1 METIEKILIANR
13 GEIAVRIIRTAQK
26 LGLKTV
32 AIFAD
37 DDRESLHVSRAD
49 EAVNLKGET
58 LQETYLNQQK
68 IIKIAKHTGAKAI
81 HPGYGFLSEN
91 ADFAEKVEQAGL
103 IFIGATPNQ
112 IRLMGEKIQANQ
124 FVKKLQIPVIS
135 SATGSENDILNS
147 AKNFEYPVL
156 VKASGGGGGKGME
169 IVYEAE
175 KLAETLK
182 SAKNKALKYFAND
195 GLLIEKYLPQT
206 RHIEVQV
213 IGDGKGNAIHLFERE
228 CSIQRQYQ
236 KLIEEAPANSISKE
250 LKEKLYNAAL
260 KIARSINYRGAGTV
274 EFLVDE
280 NENFYFLEMNTRLQV
295 EHPVTEMVTGVD
307 LVEMQLKIAA
317 GEKIT
322 VNQKDLKP
330 HGHSVE
336 MRICAENPASGFLPS
351 TGKITEIQTP
361 AEVRWD
367 SFLQPATIISA
378 NYDSLAGKLIVHEKT
393 RNKAIEKAQFAL
405 SNLFIPGIVTTQEL
419 LAIAVNHPDFKSN
432 SINTRWLEKNLKNKK
447 FLRQQAAPA
456 LPLAAAYFLYHFKRP
471 VHPIS
476 IWNELGYHRVYQS
489 FEIFI
494 DNKQHKFNTLRTN
507 TNIDIHL
514 NGSVKKISNIKFSG
528 SKIDFSLN
536 KKDIIIFI
544 FQNNKKSIIQYDG
557 RYYSV
562 RSNHVLEEVQL
573 NKYRNEGTEIVTDK
587 VIAGLFGKVID
598 ILVQPGQTLKKGE
611 DVIIIESMKSEITIK
626 SPASARVKNIQVSK
640 GETVQDKKT
649 LVEFEF

>member
-91 ADFAEKVEQAGL
+91 ANFAEKVEQAGL

-175 KLAETLK
+175 KLTEALK
-182 SAKNKALKYFAND
+182 RAKNKALKYFAND

-213 IGDGKGNAIHLFERE
+213 VGDGKGNAIHLFERE

-447 FLRQQAAPA
+447 FLRQQAAPT

-494 DNKQHKFNTLRTN
+494 DNKQHKFNTLRAN

-536 KKDIIIFI
+536 KKDITIFI

-557 RYYSV
+557 RYYSM
-562 RSNHVLEEVQL
+562 RSNHVLDEVQL
-573 NKYRNEGTEIVTDK
+573 NKYRKEGTEIITDK

>member
-37 DDRESLHVSRAD
+37 DDRESLHVSLAD
-49 EAVNLKGET
+49 EAVNLNGET

-91 ADFAEKVEQAGL
+91 ANFAEKVEQAGL
-103 IFIGATPNQ
+103 IFIGATPKQ

-175 KLAETLK
+175 KLIEALK
-182 SAKNKALKYFAND
+182 RAKNKALKYFAND

>member
-1 METIEKILIANR
+1 METIGKILIANR

-37 DDRESLHVSRAD
+37 DDRESLHVARAD
-49 EAVNLKGET
+49 EAINLKGET

-68 IIKIAKHTGAKAI
+68 IIKIAKHTGAKFI
-81 HPGYGFLSEN
+81 HPGYGFLSEK

-103 IFIGATPNQ
+103 IFIGATPQQ

-169 IVYEAE
+169 IVYKAE
-175 KLAETLK
+175 NLPSALK
-182 SAKNKALKYFAND
+182 RAKNKALKYFANSD
-195 GLLIEKYLPQT
+195 LLIEKYLPQT

-213 IGDGKGNAIHLFERE
+213 VGDGKGNAIHCFERE

-236 KLIEEAPANSISKE
+236 KLIEEAPANSISKK

-295 EHPVTEMVTGVD
+295 EHPVTEMITGVD

-317 GEKIT
+317 GEKIP
-322 VNQKDLKP
+322 VSQKNLKV
-330 HGHSVE
+330 HGHSIE
-336 MRICAENPASGFLPS
+336 MRICAEDPASGFLPS
-351 TGKITEIQTP
+351 TGKIAKIQIP
-361 AEVRWD
+361 EEVRWD
-367 SFLQPATIISA
+367 SFLQPGTELSA
-378 NYDSLAGKLIVHEKT
+378 AYDSLTGKLIVHEKT
-393 RNKAIEKAQFAL
+393 RDEAIKKAQKAL
-405 SNLFIPGIVTTQEL
+405 SSLFLLGIVTTQEL

-432 SINTRWLEKNLKNKK
+432 SINTRWLEKNLKNKS
-447 FLRQQAAPA
+447 FLRKDETSSV
-456 LPLAAAYFLYHFKRP
+456 PLAAAYLLHHFQRP

-476 IWNELGYHRVYQS
+476 IWNESGYLRIFQS

-494 DNKQHKFNTLRTN
+494 DNKQHKINTLRAN
-507 TNIDIHL
+507 PNIEIQL
-514 NGSVKKISNIKFSG
+514 NGTIKTISNIKFSG

-536 KKDIIIFI
+536 KKDITIFI

-598 ILVQPGQTLKKGE
+598 ILVKPGQILKKGE

>member
-1 METIEKILIANR
+1 METIGKILIANR
-13 GEIAVRIIRTAQK
+13 GEIAVRILRTAKK
-26 LGLKTV
+26 LGIQTV
-32 AIFAD
+32 AIYAD
-37 DDRESLHVSRAD
+37 DDRESLHVSMAD
-49 EAVNLKGET
+49 EAVNLKGDT

-68 IIKIAKHTGAKAI
+68 IIEIAKNRGAKTI

-91 ADFAEKVEQAGL
+91 ADFAEKVEQAGQ
-103 IFIGATPNQ
+103 IFIGAAPQQ

-135 SATGSENDILNS
+135 SATGSENEILNS

-169 IVYEAE
+169 IVYDAE
-175 KLAETLK
+175 KLPEALK
-182 SAKNKALKYFAND
+182 RAKNKALKYFAND
-195 GLLIEKYLPQT
+195 DLLVEKYLPQT

-213 IGDGKGNAIHLFERE
+213 VGDGKGNAIHLFERE

-236 KLIEEAPANSISKE
+236 KLIEEAPASSISKE

-295 EHPVTEMVTGVD
+295 EHPVTELITGVD

-317 GEKIT
+317 GEKIP
-322 VNQKDLKP
+322 VSQNGLKI
-330 HGHSVE
+330 HGHSIE

-351 TGKITEIQTP
+351 TGKITDIQIP
-361 AEVRWD
+361 KEVRWD
-367 SFLQPATIISA
+367 CFLQPGTVFSA
-378 NYDSLAGKLIVHEKT
+378 NYDSLAGKLIVHEET
-393 RNKAIEKAQFAL
+393 RNEAIEKAQKAL
-405 SNLFIPGIVTTQEL
+405 SSLFLPGIVTTQEL
-419 LAIAVNHPDFKSN
+419 LAITVSHPDFKSN
-432 SINTRWLEKNLKNKK
+432 SINTGWLENNLKNKN
-447 FLRQQAAPA
+447 FLRKDETPSVS
-456 LPLAAAYFLYHFKRP
+456 LAAAYFLHHFQRP
-471 VHPIS
+471 VHPVS
-476 IWNELGYHRVYQS
+476 IWNELGYHRIYQS

-494 DNKQHKFNTLRTN
+494 DNKQHKI
-507 TNIDIHL
+507 NILQNNKGFEIQI
-514 NGSVKKISNIKFSG
+514 NGTAKELSNIKFLD

-536 KKDIIIFI
+536 KKDITIFI
-544 FQNNKKSIIQYDG
+544 SRNDKKSTVQYNG
-557 RYYSV
+557 RYYSL
-562 RSNHVLEEVQL
+562 RSNHVLDEVQL
-573 NKYRNEGTEIVTDK
+573 NKNRDEGTEIITDK
-587 VIAGLFGKVID
+587 VIAGLFGKIID

-611 DVIIIESMKSEITIK
+611 DLIIIESMKSEITIK
-626 SPASARVKNIQVSK
+626 SPVSARVKNIQVSK

>member
-1 METIEKILIANR
+1 METIGKILIANR
-13 GEIAVRIIRTAQK
+13 GEIAVRIIRTAKK
-26 LGLKTV
+26 LSIQTV

-37 DDRESLHVSRAD
+37 DDRESLHVSLAD

-58 LQETYLNQQK
+58 LQETYLNQRK
-68 IIKIAKHTGAKAI
+68 IIEIAKNTGAKAI

-103 IFIGATPNQ
+103 IFIGATPQQ

-124 FVKKLQIPVIS
+124 FVKKLQIPVMS
-135 SATGSENDILNS
+135 SVTGPENDILNS

-169 IVYEAE
+169 IVYEAKNLPE
-175 KLAETLK
+175 ALNR
-182 SAKNKALKYFAND
+182 AKNIALKYFAND
-195 GLLIEKYLPQT
+195 NLLVEKYLPQT

-213 IGDGKGNAIHLFERE
+213 VSDGKGDAIHLFERE
-228 CSIQRQYQ
+228 CSVQRQYQ
-236 KLIEEAPANSISKE
+236 KLIEEAPANSISKK

-295 EHPVTEMVTGVD
+295 EHPVTEMVTGID
-307 LVEMQLKIAA
+307 LIEMQLKIAA
-317 GEKIT
+317 GEKIL
-322 VNQKDLKP
+322 VSQKDLKV
-330 HGHSVE
+330 HGHSIE
-336 MRICAENPASGFLPS
+336 MRICAENPESDFLPS
-351 TGKITEIQTP
+351 TGKITDIKTP

-367 SFLQPATIISA
+367 SFLQPGTVFSA
-378 NYDSLAGKLIVHEKT
+378 NYDSLAGKLIVHEKN
-393 RNKAIEKAQFAL
+393 RNEAIEKAQYAL
-405 SNLFIPGIVTTQEL
+405 SNLFLPGIGTTQEL

-432 SINTRWLEKNLKNKK
+432 SINTRWLENNLKNKS
-447 FLRQQAAPA
+447 FLRKDETPSV
-456 LPLAAAYFLYHFKRP
+456 PLAAAYLLHHFKRP
-471 VHPIS
+471 VHPVS
-476 IWNELGYHRVYQS
+476 IWNELGYHRIYQS

-494 DNKQHKFNTLRTN
+494 DNKQHKFNTLQIN
-507 TNIDIHL
+507 KNIEIQL
-514 NGSVKKISNIKFSG
+514 NGTAKKIFNIKFSG

-536 KKDIIIFI
+536 NKDINIFI
-544 FQNNKKSIIQYDG
+544 FQNNKKSIFQYDG

-562 RSNHVLEEVQL
+562 RSNHILEEVQL
-573 NKYRNEGTEIVTDK
+573 NKYRNEGTDIITDK
-587 VIAGLFGKVID
+587 VISGLFGKVID

-611 DVIIIESMKSEITIK
+611 DLIIIESMKSEITIK
-626 SPASARVKNIQVSK
+626 SPASARVKTIQVSK